1 MLDFPNT
8 PTTGQI
14 FGSWVFDGVKWTNQ
28 GNVLPGVSLVFTFTG
43 KPGASATILV
53 PITIGLTLPVNLA
66 GSYALA
72 TVAATAA
79 TVFTLYKN
87 GNQIG
92 TVNFAAS
99 ATSGTFSF
107 LASTQFVAGDY
118 LDMIAPA
125 TPDGTLAN
133 IGINRL
139 GSRS

>member
-28 GNVLPGVSLVFTFTG
+28 GNVLPGVSLTFTFTG
-43 KPGASATILV
+43 KPGASANVLV
-53 PITIGLTLPVNLA
+53 PISIGLILPVNLT

-72 TVAATAA
+72 TVAAAA
-79 TVFTLYKN
+79 STVFTLYKN
-87 GNQIG
+87 GASIG

-107 LASTQFVAGDY
+107 LTSTSFVPGDY

-133 IGINRL
+133 IGITL
-139 GSRS
+139 LAQRS